1 MAWLYLPASVV
12 LNLDCTEP
20 SPDTKLSV
28 TLSGTAMQRPLSW
41 QGWSRRPWVKLLSGT
56 MYAPSTADR
65 GAELWIKALSA
76 EGSRA
81 KTYPTL
87 TPPEPVLTGS
97 ARGSGPSLLGSPCAI
112 YEAATSSLRTSA
124 PSLFEDLTESS
135 LTLPKAGTMRSGTCF
150 ERSRSA
156 RRTAVSG
163 SSYSRNEYPTPSAAP
178 YGTSQNEGKVAHK
191 RPTAGTPGLETW
203 AKNWPTPAAT
213 HWKGESQFAK
223 HGRPHRT
230 SDAVASWATPTAGDA
245 KQSGAAGYPTDGKRN
260 AGTTLTDMVSGPRGP
275 LGRKTKTAGEPTS
288 QPEVRRLLSPNFVEA
303 LMGFQVG
310 WSSAQIG
317 SAVLETESS
326 RKPQSSL
333 G

>member
-1 MAWLYLPASVV
+1 
-12 LNLDCTEP
+12 
-20 SPDTKLSV
+20 
-28 TLSGTAMQRPLSW
+28 MQRRLSW

-56 MYAPSTADR
+56 TYLPLMADR
-65 GAELWIKALSA
+65 GAQLWITGLLA

-81 KTYPTL
+81 KTSVWQG
-87 TPPEPVLTGS
+87 PEQGSTGS
-97 ARGSGPSLLGSPCAI
+97 DRGSGASMRELYGTYSLATSSWKMSQLSLLGDSTVSS
-112 YEAATSSLRTSA
+112 ATWPKSGSIRSNTMYLR
-124 PSLFEDLTESS
+124 
-135 LTLPKAGTMRSGTCF
+135 PK
-150 ERSRSA
+150 RSA

-163 SSYSRNEYPTPSAAP
+163 SSYSRNEYPTPSATP

-191 RPTAGTPGLETW
+191 RPTAGTPGLQTW

-213 HWKGESQFAK
+213 DWKGESQFAK

-230 SDAVASWATPTAGDA
+230 SDAVANWATPTAGDA
-245 KQSGAAGYPTDGKRN
+245 KQSGSRN
-260 AGTTLTDMVSGPRGP
+260 APGIAAHEGTSLTDMIRTGDSFGRQD
-275 LGRKTKTAGEPTS
+275 RKTPKDGDTTS

-303 LMGFQVG
+303 LMGFPVG

-317 SAVLETESS
+317 SDALETESS

>member
-1 MAWLYLPASVV
+1 
-12 LNLDCTEP
+12 
-20 SPDTKLSV
+20 
-28 TLSGTAMQRPLSW
+28 MQRPLSW
-41 QGWSRRPWVKLLSGT
+41 QGWSRRPWVKLLSTT

-76 EGSRA
+76 EAFRA
-81 KTYPTL
+81 KTL
-87 TPPEPVLTGS
+87 VWQGPEQGS
-97 ARGSGPSLLGSPCAI
+97 ADSDRGSGVSTRESFARYDPATSSWKTSQLSLLGDSTASS
-112 YEAATSSLRTSA
+112 ATWPKSGSIRSNTMYLR
-124 PSLFEDLTESS
+124 
-135 LTLPKAGTMRSGTCF
+135 PK
-150 ERSRSA
+150 RSA

-163 SSYSRNEYPTPSAAP
+163 SSYSRNEYPTPSATP

-213 HWKGESQFAK
+213 DWKGESQFAK

-245 KQSGAAGYPTDGKRN
+245 KQRGAAGYPTDGKRN

-303 LMGFQVG
+303 LMGFPVG